1 MGLLL
6 FCLGLMLGGV
16 LGATAVCLCVMGNSN
31 RDYHPAPPE
40 GLTPRL
46 EADPRPVPSK

>member
-6 FCLGLMLGGV
+6 FFLGLMLGGV
-16 LGATAVCLCVMGNSN
+16 LGATAVCLCVMAGSN

-40 GLTPRL
+40 GLTTRL
-46 EADPRPVPSK
+46 EADSRPAPPK